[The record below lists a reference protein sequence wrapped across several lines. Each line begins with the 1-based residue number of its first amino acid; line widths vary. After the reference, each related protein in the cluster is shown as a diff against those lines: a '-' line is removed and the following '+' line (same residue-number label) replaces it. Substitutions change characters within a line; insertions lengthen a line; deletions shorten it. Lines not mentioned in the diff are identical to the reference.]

1 MALTA
6 GQRVAYEACVHGTQ
20 QITIIQGKAGT
31 GKSYLIKELV
41 AALPGATVLTPTNM
55 AASLREYRGLGVQ
68 TLHSF
73 FWGQLDN
80 LDEGYQDPRNY
91 VYQENQYFSDRMR
104 YVRTLIFDEISMVR
118 ADYFEMMNVICQGY
132 KRSQAPFGGLRV
144 IIVGDMFQLPPVVE
158 DEEITRYL
166 MREYGGIYYF
176 NSHVIQN
183 NLSSI
188 CFCEL
193 SESKRQETDPDFVRA
208 LDAVRLGGDVDKI
221 VKALKRINSRVVSR
235 EQIPESAIAIASSNA
250 EVMRVNREKL
260 APLPGAT
267 FSHPAY
273 ISIQRKNGDGYREM
287 NYSPNM
293 EVPDC
298 EQILIP
304 SAYEAELT
312 YKVGARVM
320 FTSSM
325 KKAGYINGDL
335 GEIVYVE
342 GNQIIVRNQRD
353 GDLKRI
359 IATTNYRYKMH
370 YNAEI
375 HDLER
380 ITPYVQKTEQYPL
393 KLAYAFTIHKSQ
405 GQSYDAIYLD
415 LESPVFAPGQ
425 LYVAISRARTL
436 NGLYLTKPVAV
447 SDVLVDSDII
457 NFLHQFNPNEY
468 NDTYNPPSIVENEAM
483 RRLVN
488 AVNAGEKDS
497 LVRNTIVNISKV
509 ADKLWSQREY
519 NYALL
524 ELNKISGIIISYY
537 PLGLATESKLRR
549 MIDVAA
555 RQNDEHFLE
564 EYTLYLQQIY
574 SDILAHSNKKSVI
587 TDKLH

>member
-1 MALTA
+1 MALTK
-6 GQRVAYEACVHGTQ
+6 GQRAAYEACVYGTQ

-41 AALPGATVLTPTNM
+41 AALSGAVVLTPTNM
-55 AASLREYRGLGVQ
+55 AASLREYQGLGVK

-73 FWGQLDN
+73 FWGQLDD
-80 LDEGYQDPRNY
+80 LDEGFQDPRNY
-91 VYQENQYFSDRMR
+91 VYRENQYFSDRMR
-104 YVRTLIFDEISMVR
+104 SVRTLIFDEISMVR

-132 KRSQAPFGGLRV
+132 KRSQAPFGGVRV

-183 NLSSI
+183 NLRSI
-188 CFCEL
+188 RFYEL
-193 SESKRQETDPDFVRA
+193 TESKRQETDPDFVRA
-208 LDAVRLGGDVDKI
+208 LDAVRLGGDVGKI
-221 VKALKRINSRVVSR
+221 VRALDRINSRVVSR

-260 APLPGAT
+260 TPLSGAT
-267 FSHPAY
+267 YSHPAH

-293 EVPDC
+293 EVTDC

-312 YKVGARVM
+312 YKVGAKVM

-325 KKAGYINGDL
+325 KKAGYINGDI
-335 GEIVYVE
+335 GNIAYIE

-359 IATTNYRYKMH
+359 VSTSDYRYKMH
-370 YNAEI
+370 YNAEK

-447 SDVLVDSDII
+447 SDVLVDSTII
-457 NFLHQFNPNEY
+457 NFLHQFNPDEY
-468 NDTYNPPSIVENEAM
+468 NETYNPPMNINRAEINKLYETVRTYEQDIIVKHVFMNLM
-483 RRLVN
+483 KVI
-488 AVNAGEKDS
+488 DS
-497 LVRNTIVNISKV
+497 LWMQCQYK
-509 ADKLWSQREY
+509 
-519 NYALL
+519 YAIL
-524 ELNKISGIIISYY
+524 ELNKMSGIILSYY
-537 PLGLATESKLRR
+537 QLGMADQSQLRR
-549 MIDVAA
+549 IIDYTT
-555 RQNDEHFLE
+555 NKSDEQLLKN
-564 EYTLYLQQIY
+564 YVDCMQRLYCN
-574 SDILAHSNKKSVI
+574 ILAHGNKKI
-587 TDKLH
+587 IIEDKLH

>member
-298 EQILIP
+298 
-304 SAYEAELT
+304 
-312 YKVGARVM
+312 
-320 FTSSM
+320 
-325 KKAGYINGDL
+325 
-335 GEIVYVE
+335 
-342 GNQIIVRNQRD
+342 
-353 GDLKRI
+353 
-359 IATTNYRYKMH
+359 
-370 YNAEI
+370 
-375 HDLER
+375 
-380 ITPYVQKTEQYPL
+380 
-393 KLAYAFTIHKSQ
+393 
-405 GQSYDAIYLD
+405 
-415 LESPVFAPGQ
+415 
-425 LYVAISRARTL
+425 
-436 NGLYLTKPVAV
+436 
-447 SDVLVDSDII
+447 
-457 NFLHQFNPNEY
+457 
-468 NDTYNPPSIVENEAM
+468 
-483 RRLVN
+483 
-488 AVNAGEKDS
+488 
-497 LVRNTIVNISKV
+497 
-509 ADKLWSQREY
+509 
-519 NYALL
+519 
-524 ELNKISGIIISYY
+524 
-537 PLGLATESKLRR
+537 
-549 MIDVAA
+549 
-555 RQNDEHFLE
+555 
-564 EYTLYLQQIY
+564 
-574 SDILAHSNKKSVI
+574 
-587 TDKLH
+587 